1 MRISI
6 PKIGLG
12 GAPLGNMFHPVDEAA
27 ADATLQ
33 AAWEA
38 GIRLYDTSP
47 HYGAGLSEQRY
58 GRLLSGKPRDEFVL
72 STKVG
77 RLLQPAD
84 QPENAKPFV
93 DELPNKRVIDYSA
106 DGAKRSLED
115 SLKRLGVDRI
125 DIVYIHDLSEDQHG
139 PKWREYF
146 DQAMQGAARALTQLR
161 EEGVIRGWGLGVNL
175 VEPCRLAL
183 EQSDPDVFL
192 LAGRYSLLE
201 QREPLDTLFPQ
212 CLERGVGIVVGGP
225 FNSGVLAGGQN
236 YDYAPAEGQI
246 KEKTAKIQAVCD
258 RFGVDMRAA
267 ALQFCLAHPAVLAAI
282 PGSANPQRPAQ
293 YMQQLQASIPPELW
307 QALRDERLVEPDA
320 PTPESR

>member
-6 PKIGLG
+6 PNIGLG
-12 GAPLGNMFHPVDEAA
+12 GAPLGNMFQPVDEAV

-47 HYGAGLSEQRY
+47 HYGAGLSEQRF

-84 QPENAKPFV
+84 RPENAGPFV
-93 DELPNKRVIDYSA
+93 DEPPYRRVIDYSA
-106 DGAKRSLED
+106 DGARRSLED
-115 SLKRLGVDRI
+115 SLKRLGVERL
-125 DIVYIHDLSEDQHG
+125 DIVYIHDVSEDQYG
-139 PKWREYF
+139 PQWREYF
-146 DQAMQGAARALTQLR
+146 AQAMQGAAKALTRLR

-175 VEPCRLAL
+175 IEPCRLAL
-183 EQSDPDVFL
+183 QQSDPDVFL

-201 QREPLDTLFPQ
+201 QRAPLDKLFPE

-225 FNSGVLAGGQN
+225 FNSGVLAGGQH
-236 YDYAPAEGQI
+236 YDYAPIQAPI
-246 KEKTAKIQAVCD
+246 KEKTARIQAVCA

-267 ALQFCLAHPAVLAAI
+267 ALQFCLAHPAVLAVI
-282 PGSANPQRPAQ
+282 PGTANPQRPAQ
-293 YMQQLQASIPPELW
+293 YMQQLRARIPGEFW

-320 PTPESR
+320 PTPAAP